1 MNETKEN
8 NINDIKDPKRR
19 REIIKTILIIFLA
32 GMLILTFCSN
42 TIMNRNLPEIS
53 TECATSGKLS
63 EHIRGSGL
71 VESNQSYEVT
81 VDESKTVNTINIKT
95 GKEVKKGDVLFTLN
109 AVENE
114 QLSQAE
120 DALAALELEYQTALL
135 TEPLDYSEENQAI
148 INAREDLNRAIDAQN
163 AAANNESGSQETINA
178 YNADKRRLSEKSELL
193 AALKA
198 AVAAIDS
205 DSYEDVEPEYSG
217 ELPMLYNTYSAAN
230 SEYMEAYA
238 LYSEAVKNSG
248 DASTAKADADAK
260 QAVRDEAYAAYN
272 TAKAT
277 VRADYAKQISALNA
291 EVKELNLKIEEYES
305 LNGSQSSMTYEQAS
319 EAVIEKQRALQDLIN
334 TLNKTKSS
342 NDINAKK
349 ANLELEAKQKEI
361 TKQREKLEK
370 MKKES
375 GEIEVKSKYS
385 GIVSSINIQPN
396 DMTTPGTPLAV
407 IDIADE
413 GYTVSISVAAEKASK
428 VKKGTEADIM
438 NHWGGE
444 IEAVVSEIKND
455 KTNGSN
461 NRTIVFTLKGDVTSG
476 SYIDLSIPCGSGTYD
491 AIVPKSAVYKDSN
504 GDFVLVVKEKN
515 SPLGNRYYAE
525 KVSVDV
531 QVSDEQSSAVI
542 GNIYAGDYII
552 TASSKPIKAGDQVRM
567 KEN

>member
-272 TAKAT
+272 TAKAP
-277 VRADYAKQISALNA
+277 VRADYAKQISALNS

>member
-272 TAKAT
+272 TAKAP